1 MADEKRI
8 SPTVYVL
15 GVVSFLTDVSSE
27 MIFPILPLF
36 LTSVL
41 GAGKELLGLI
51 EGIADSTAS
60 LVEIFSGYFSDK
72 SGKRKQFVIA
82 GYGISSLVKVAIALS
97 TTWWQVLIARGLERV
112 GKGIRESPRD
122 ALISSSTG
130 AEVRG
135 KAFGIHRAMDTAGA
149 IIGPIIA
156 YFILLQFG
164 SLEPGY
170 RTVFLAALVPA
181 FLAVLVIALFVREPE
196 KAVPPKS
203 RPPFWD
209 AVRQMTPQYKTF
221 LKVSLLFSIS
231 YFSFAFFIVRAADMG
246 ISTELVLAMYVFYN
260 IMYAASSV
268 PVGILSDRIG
278 RKPVIAGAFALYAL
292 ICLGFA
298 FSGQPWQA
306 ALLFGLY
313 GIFVAADDS
322 VNKAYIADMIGEE
335 KRGLALGAY
344 NTAIGAAYLPASI
357 IIGALWTVSGP
368 AVGFSFGAAIAFASA
383 LAFWKYV
390 K

>member
-36 LTSVL
+36 LTMVL
-41 GAGKELLGLI
+41 GAGKEVLGLI

-122 ALISSSTG
+122 ALIASSTG

-135 KAFGIHRAMDTAGA
+135 KAFGIHRAMDSAGA

-156 YFILLQFG
+156 YLILLQFG

-181 FLAVLVIALFVREPE
+181 FLAVLVISLFVREPE
-196 KAVPPKS
+196 NAVPPKS

-209 AVRQMTPQYKTF
+209 ALRQMTPQYKTF

-246 ISTELVLAMYVFYN
+246 ISTGLVLAMYV
-260 IMYAASSV
+260 
-268 PVGILSDRIG
+268 
-278 RKPVIAGAFALYAL
+278 
-292 ICLGFA
+292 
-298 FSGQPWQA
+298 
-306 ALLFGLY
+306 
-313 GIFVAADDS
+313 IFVAADDS
-322 VNKAYIADMIGEE
+322 VNKAYIADMIGQE

-357 IIGALWTVSGP
+357 IIGALWAISGP
-368 AVGFSFGAAIAFASA
+368 VVGFSFGAAIALASA
-383 LAFWKYV
+383 LLFWKYV